1 MDGQRALGDLA
12 GWEAFLHGV
21 FAIAITLLVLD
32 IRVPALDANATGADL
47 VHSLVE
53 GWPRYLA
60 YLLGFM
66 YIGTYWI
73 ATHRTMRL
81 LRGVDHWSLILGLF
95 YLMIISTVPFVTAL
109 LAEYLRHAEARLAVR
124 VYAGTFVAIALVFMG
139 LWRHASAGGQLLA
152 RGVDKA
158 EVEQITRQYRYGP
171 PAYLAA
177 FVASFFSVWLSLAIC
192 LCLAVFFA
200 FKDFPSSGPEAPE
213 SPT

>member
-1 MDGQRALGDLA
+1 MDVQRALGDLA

-109 LAEYLRHAEARLAVR
+109 LAEYIGHDNGRDR
-124 VYAGTFVAIALVFMG
+124 VALIVFTG
-139 LWRHASAGGQLLA
+139 WQLLLSVLANILLRYAAHNVCAFRNHDGVANRHGRIQRAVEHVA
-152 RGVDKA
+152 RV
-158 EVEQITRQYRYGP
+158 VP
-171 PAYLAA
+171 P
-177 FVASFFSVWLSLAIC
+177 
-192 LCLAVFFA
+192 
-200 FKDFPSSGPEAPE
+200 
-213 SPT
+213 